1 VNFVQGTNDLIN
13 ALGYLSLNFARGAV
27 DRLITSPVYRWTWR
41 PFSDETFVA
50 ALPEIRPADPP
61 SATDM
66 VAGKYLLGSRLVET
80 GGVSPFSVAASDAE
94 WLGELHSFS
103 WLRHF
108 TESRDPAERRFART
122 LVLDWIGRYGNFER
136 RTWKNEIVGRR
147 VLNWL
152 RHFDLLTGDAKPNE
166 KSQIVRALAG
176 QVQAMRQRAFVEN
189 SPVGRLHAAIALLG
203 VSLCQPHAAQLI
215 EPRAVKLREVL
226 EAQIDED
233 GLHRSRNCAV
243 QYDLLTEL
251 APVRLALLKVRPEEA
266 RQLADTVELMHGA
279 LSDMTL
285 TTGEPGY
292 FNGCGQLPL
301 EMLLAVQ
308 SRSALRAGGNTTKQL
323 SGYGIARLG
332 AGKVVVDGGLVPA
345 LPYAG
350 AMHAGVAAFE
360 FSCGNELI
368 VCNCGPAPAVL
379 EAEARLFRRTA
390 AQSCLSVGGAGTGR
404 FGVGGLARDRL
415 IGIGEAK
422 PVGVDPINS
431 ALEVTSDAFR
441 NRFGIMHRRTL
452 SLDANGQTLVG
463 QDLMRRSGG
472 GAPQPYVIRFHLGP
486 GATAEQDEDDAV
498 IHIRTQSGDPWV
510 FLWEAAD
517 ATIEPSVRQS
527 AYFGLYDTSQ
537 IVLRGTLARREEIA
551 WTFTRQFG

>member
-1 VNFVQGTNDLIN
+1 ML
-13 ALGYLSLNFARGAV
+13 GAV
-27 DRLITSPVYRWTWR
+27 GYFVASLSRGVADRLITSPVYRWTWR
-41 PFSDETFVA
+41 PFSDETFVS

-80 GGVSPFSVAASDAE
+80 GGVSPFSVPADDRE
-94 WLGELHSFS
+94 WLGELHSFA

-122 LVLDWIGRYGNFER
+122 LVLDWIGRFGNFDR
-136 RTWKNEIVGRR
+136 RTWQNDIAARR
-147 VLNWL
+147 ILNWL
-152 RHFDLLTGDAKPNE
+152 RHLDLLTGDAKPNE
-166 KSQIVRALAG
+166 KSQILRALSG
-176 QVQAMRQRAFVEN
+176 QVQALRQRAIVDGT
-189 SPVGRLHAAIALLG
+189 PAGRLHAAIALLG
-203 VSLCQPHAAQLI
+203 VALCQPHAAQLL
-215 EPRAVKLREVL
+215 EARAVRLREIL
-226 EAQIDED
+226 GQQIDED
-233 GLHRSRNCAV
+233 GLHRSRNSAV

-266 RQLADTVELMHGA
+266 RQLADIVELMHGA

-308 SRSALRAGGNTTKQL
+308 SRSAMRTGGNSTKRL

-332 AGKVVVDGGLVPA
+332 RGKVVVDGGLVPA
-345 LPYAG
+345 LAYSNQ
-350 AMHAGVAAFE
+350 MHAGVAAFE
-360 FSCGNELI
+360 YSCGNELV

-390 AQSCLSVGGAGTGR
+390 AQSCVSIGGAATGR
-404 FGVGGLARDRL
+404 FGAGGLYRDRL
-415 IGIGEAK
+415 VSIGEAR
-422 PVGVDPINS
+422 PVGVDPVNS
-431 ALEVTSDAFR
+431 ALEVTSDAFKS
-441 NRFGIMHRRTL
+441 RFGVMHRRTL
-452 SLDANGQTLVG
+452 SLDADGQTLVG
-463 QDLMRRSGG
+463 QDLLRRSRPGP
-472 GAPQPYVIRFHLGP
+472 AQPYVIRFHLGP
-486 GATAEQDEDDAV
+486 GATAERGDGEAV
-498 IHIRTQSGDPWV
+498 IRIQTQSGDPWV
-510 FLWEAAD
+510 FLWEAAE

-527 AYFGLYDTSQ
+527 AYFGLYDTWQ
-537 IVLRGTLARREEIA
+537 IVLSGALDRREEIA